1 AGRLEEQRLR
11 AVDLLHDA
19 ELALGRHDELV
30 PELARLIAAEP
41 YREHARAQH
50 ALALYRSGRQA
61 DALAACRAA
70 RGLLVAAL
78 GVAPAPASV
87 HDPGLLGSALAQALG
102 VSETGD
108 LLEDALATELRDR
121 SMLLLLDNLEQLVP
135 RVELVSRLLAAA
147 PRLLVLATSRTPL
160 RLAG

>member
-1 AGRLEEQRLR
+1 GLAREAGGGGLGGRRLR

-30 PELARLIAAEP
+30 PELERLIAAEP

-70 RGLLVAAL
+70 RELLVEEL
-78 GVAPAPASV
+78 GV
-87 HDPGLLGSALAQALG
+87 DPGPELQELERRILRQDPALAAPG
-102 VSETGD
+102 GPTP
-108 LLEDALATELRDR
+108 AR
-121 SMLLLLDNLEQLVP
+121 M
-135 RVELVSRLLAAA
+135 RL
-147 PRLLVLATSRTPL
+147 PTP
-160 RLAG
+160 